1 MLREFDVDV
10 WPNGQSADES
20 EFYLSDMYRED

>member
-20 EFYLSDMYRED
+20 ECYLSDMYGED